1 MNALN
6 VFLDDQQ
13 VGVLEQD
20 GDGEPVFTYLPGA
33 RPISISLPVREQP
46 YRERECAFFEGVLP
60 EEGQRQALE
69 RATHVSQSNVH
80 GLLDLLGGEVA
91 GAVRLL
97 PVGEAPGRSIPAVIP
112 APLSEEALDD
122 VLQRLPIRP
131 MLVGEGEL
139 RLSLAGAQTKLP
151 VCVTEE
157 GAVRLPAP
165 GEPTTHIVKPAIPR
179 YPGTTENEAFVMR
192 LASEM
197 SLPTAW
203 VEARGVHTSRG
214 FRAYLLV
221 ERYDRERRDGR
232 VVRLHQE
239 DFCQALGLSSAYKY
253 ENNLGPGLARCR
265 NLILDHSEKPGA
277 DARDFLD
284 AVMFNLIVGN
294 GDAHAKNFSFLYTQ
308 KGIRLAPLYDLLSTV
323 FYPELSL
330 GMAMSIDGQF
340 RFAEVNRQT
349 LESGAKAMGLGRS
362 FLTKRLD
369 RLRDKLP
376 GAADRAAAGLL
387 GQGLDDAVLERLVRL
402 VCERADRYRP

>member
-1 MNALN
+1 M
-6 VFLDDQQ
+6 
-13 VGVLEQD
+13 
-20 GDGEPVFTYLPGA
+20 
-33 RPISISLPVREQP
+33 
-46 YRERECAFFEGVLP
+46 
-60 EEGQRQALE
+60 
-69 RATHVSQSNVH
+69 
-80 GLLDLLGGEVA
+80 
-91 GAVRLL
+91 
-97 PVGEAPGRSIPAVIP
+97 
-112 APLSEEALDD
+112 
-122 VLQRLPIRP
+122 
-131 MLVGEGEL
+131 
-139 RLSLAGAQTKLP
+139 
-151 VCVTEE
+151 
-157 GAVRLPAP
+157 
-165 GEPTTHIVKPAIPR
+165 
-179 YPGTTENEAFVMR
+179 
-192 LASEM
+192 
-197 SLPTAW
+197 
-203 VEARGVHTSRG
+203 
-214 FRAYLLV
+214 

-253 ENNLGPGLARCR
+253 EHNLGPGLARCR

-340 RFAEVNRQT
+340 RFAAVTRQN

-362 FLTKRLD
+362 FLTRRLD

-387 GQGLDDAVLERLVRL
+387 GQGLDDAMLERLVRL
-402 VCERADRYRP
+402 VCERADRYRA

>member
-6 VFLDDQQ
+6 VFLDDRH

-20 GDGEPVFTYLPGA
+20 ADGDPLFTYLPGA
-33 RPISISLPVREQP
+33 RPISISLPVREEP
-46 YRERECAFFEGVLP
+46 YREGECAFFEGVLP

-69 RATHVSQSNVH
+69 RATHISRSNVN
-80 GLLDLLGGEVA
+80 GLLDLLGGDVA
-91 GAVRLL
+91 GALRLL
-97 PVGEAPGRSIPAVIP
+97 PVGEAPVQSTSAVIP
-112 APLSEEALDD
+112 APLSDEELDD
-122 VLQRLPIRP
+122 ILRRLPFRP

-151 VCVTEE
+151 VCITDE

-165 GEPTTHIVKPAIPR
+165 GEPTTHILKPAIPS

-197 SLPTAW
+197 GLPVAK
-203 VEARGVHTSRG
+203 VEARRVFAERG
-214 FRAYLLV
+214 LPTYLLV
-221 ERYDRERRDGR
+221 ERYDRERQNGR

-253 ENNLGPGLARCR
+253 ENHLGPGLARCR
-265 NLILDHSEKPGA
+265 KLIFDHSEKPGA
-277 DARDFLD
+277 DARDFID

-294 GDAHAKNFSFLYTQ
+294 GDAHAKNFSFLYTS

-323 FYPELSL
+323 FYPGLSM
-330 GMAMSIDGQF
+330 GMAMAIDGRF
-340 RFAEVNRQT
+340 RFADIDRQA
-349 LESGAKAMGLGRS
+349 LESGAKAIGLNRT

-369 RLRDKLP
+369 LLRDKLP
-376 GAADRAAAGLL
+376 AAANRAAAELL
-387 GQGLDDAVLERLVRL
+387 GRGLDDAVLERLERL
-402 VCERADRYRP
+402 VCERADRYMP

>member
-6 VFLDDQQ
+6 VLLDDQH
-13 VGVLEQD
+13 VGVLEQG
-20 GDGEPVFTYLPGA
+20 GDGEPIFTYLPGA
-33 RPISISLPVREQP
+33 RPISISLPVREEP
-46 YRERECAFFEGVLP
+46 YREGECAFFEGVLP

-80 GLLDLLGGEVA
+80 GLLDLLGGDVA

-97 PVGEAPGRSIPAVIP
+97 PAGEASVSSLPAVIP
-112 APLSEEALDD
+112 APLSDEELDN

-151 VCVTEE
+151 VCVTDE

-192 LASEM
+192 LAAEM
-197 SLPTAW
+197 QLPVAK
-203 VEARGVHTSRG
+203 VDPRRVFAERGVRT
-214 FRAYLLV
+214 YLLV
-221 ERYDRERRDGR
+221 ERYDRERQNGR

-239 DFCQALGLSSAYKY
+239 DFCQALGLTSAYKY
-253 ENNLGPGLARCR
+253 ENHLGPSLARCR
-265 NLILDHSEKPGA
+265 KLIFDHSDKPGA
-277 DARDFLD
+277 DACDFVD

-323 FYPELSL
+323 FYPELSM
-330 GMAMSIDGQF
+330 GMAMAIDGRF
-340 RFAEVNRQT
+340 RFAEIDRQA
-349 LESGAKAMGLGRS
+349 LESGAKAIGLTRT

-369 RLRDKLP
+369 LLRDKLP
-376 GAADRAAAGLL
+376 NAANSAATGLQ
-387 GQGLDDAVLERLVRL
+387 GQGLDDAVLERLRRL
-402 VCERADRYRP
+402 VCERADRFGP